1 MTTASDTASLSMVSN
16 NADARLRVPPHSLE
30 AEQAVLGGLLLDHQA
45 LDQVLEVLQAGDFYN
60 PENRLIFS
68 AMLRLSELAKP
79 LDIITVSELLDQD
92 GELHAIGGIAH
103 LAELARH
110 TPGTSNLLTYANI
123 VRERATLRQLI
134 RAASNITDHAHT
146 PDGRDSNE
154 LLASAEKI
162 IADIAE
168 GRPNNKGGFEFM
180 NPLLKSTVL
189 QIDALSQLDSDI
201 TGLDTGYI
209 KLNEETSGLQK
220 SDLIILA
227 ARPSMGKTAFAM
239 NLVEHAVLHQ
249 DKPVLVFSL
258 EMPASSIIL
267 RMLSSVGR
275 IDQQRIRKGKLVGDE
290 WDKLTSAAGRLKDRP
305 LYIDDTT
312 GLSPAE
318 MRARV
323 RRIQREHGE
332 IALIVVDYLQLMHIP
347 GAKEGRTAEV
357 SEISRSLKS
366 IAREFNC
373 PLVALSQLNRSVD
386 GRTDKRPNNSDLR
399 DSGAIE
405 QDADVIMFIY
415 RDEVYNKEDSPDKG
429 IAEIIIGKQ
438 RNGPIGT
445 VKLAFQKHFTRFD
458 NLAISHEER
467 STR

>member
-16 NADARLRVPPHSLE
+16 NTDARLRVPPHSLE

-45 LDQVLEVLQAGDFYN
+45 LDQVLEVLQVRDFYN

-92 GELHAIGGIAH
+92 GELHTIGGIAH

-134 RAASNITDHAHT
+134 RAASNIADHAHT

-154 LLASAEKI
+154 LLATAEKI

-168 GRPNNKGGFEFM
+168 GRPKESGFEGIS
-180 NPLLKSTVL
+180 PLLKNTL
-189 QIDALSQLDSDI
+189 DRIDYLSKQEGDI
-201 TGLDTGYI
+201 TGLDTGFHE
-209 KLNEETSGLQK
+209 LNKMTGGLQK
-220 SDLIILA
+220 SDLVIVA

-239 NLVEHAVLHQ
+239 NLAEHVALHQ
-249 DKPVLVFSL
+249 EKSVLIFSL
-258 EMPASSIIL
+258 EMPAESVVM
-267 RMLSSVGR
+267 RMLSSIGR
-275 IDQQRIRKGKLVGDE
+275 IHQQRIRNGKLEDDE
-290 WDKLTSAAGRLKDRP
+290 WGKLGLALERLKPRP
-305 LYIDDTT
+305 LLIDDTT

-323 RRIQREHGE
+323 RRVQREHGE

-373 PLVALSQLNRSVD
+373 PVIALSQLNRSVD
-386 GRTDKRPNNSDLR
+386 NRTDKRPNNSDLR
-399 DSGAIE
+399 ESGAIE
-405 QDADVIMFIY
+405 QDADLIMFLY
-415 RDEVYNKEDSPDKG
+415 RDEYYNEDSADKG

-438 RNGPIGT
+438 RNGPIGKC
-445 VKLAFQKHFTRFD
+445 KLSFQGQYTRFD
-458 NLAISHEER
+458 NLAHTSETYSNR
-467 STR
+467 

>member
-45 LDQVLEVLQAGDFYN
+45 LDQVLEVLQVRDFYN

-134 RAASNITDHAHT
+134 RAASNIADHAHT
-146 PDGRDSNE
+146 PDGRDSSE

-168 GRPNNKGGFEFM
+168 GRPKESGFEGIS
-180 NPLLKSTVL
+180 PLLKNTL
-189 QIDALSQLDSDI
+189 DRIDYLSNQEGDI
-201 TGLDTGYI
+201 TGLDTGFHE
-209 KLNEETSGLQK
+209 LNKMTGGLQK
-220 SDLIILA
+220 SDLVIVA

-239 NLVEHAVLHQ
+239 NLAEHVALHQ
-249 DKPVLVFSL
+249 EKPVLIFSL
-258 EMPASSIIL
+258 EMPAESVVM

-275 IDQQRIRKGKLVGDE
+275 IHQQRIRNGKLEEDE
-290 WDKLTSAAGRLKDRP
+290 WIKLGLALEKLKPRP
-305 LYIDDTT
+305 LLIDDTT

-323 RRIQREHGE
+323 RRIQREHGD
-332 IALIVVDYLQLMHIP
+332 ISLIVVDYLQLMHIP

-373 PLVALSQLNRSVD
+373 PLIALSQLNRSVD
-386 GRTDKRPNNSDLR
+386 SRTDKRPNNSDLR
-399 DSGAIE
+399 ESGAIE
-405 QDADVIMFIY
+405 QDADLIMFLY
-415 RDEVYNKEDSPDKG
+415 RDEYYNEDSADKG

-438 RNGPIGT
+438 RNGPIGKC
-445 VKLAFQKHFTRFD
+445 KLSFQGQYTRFD
-458 NLAISHEER
+458 NLAHSSETYSNR
-467 STR
+467 

>member
-154 LLASAEKI
+154 LLVSAEKI

-332 IALIVVDYLQLMHIP
+332 
-347 GAKEGRTAEV
+347 
-357 SEISRSLKS
+357 
-366 IAREFNC
+366 
-373 PLVALSQLNRSVD
+373 
-386 GRTDKRPNNSDLR
+386 
-399 DSGAIE
+399 
-405 QDADVIMFIY
+405 
-415 RDEVYNKEDSPDKG
+415 
-429 IAEIIIGKQ
+429 
-438 RNGPIGT
+438 
-445 VKLAFQKHFTRFD
+445 
-458 NLAISHEER
+458 
-467 STR
+467 

>member
-16 NADARLRVPPHSLE
+16 NADARLLRVPPHSLE

-134 RAASNITDHAHT
+134 RAASNIADHAHT

-168 GRPNNKGGFEFM
+168 GRPKESGFEGIS
-180 NPLLKSTVL
+180 PLLKNTL
-189 QIDALSQLDSDI
+189 DRIDYLSNQEGDI
-201 TGLDTGYI
+201 TGLDTGFHE
-209 KLNEETSGLQK
+209 LNKMTGGLQK
-220 SDLIILA
+220 SDLVIVA

-239 NLVEHAVLHQ
+239 NLAEHVALHQ
-249 DKPVLVFSL
+249 EKPVLIFSL
-258 EMPASSIIL
+258 EMPAESVVM

-275 IDQQRIRKGKLVGDE
+275 IHQQRIRNGKLEEDE
-290 WDKLTSAAGRLKDRP
+290 WIKLGLALEKLKPRP
-305 LYIDDTT
+305 LLIDDTT

-323 RRIQREHGE
+323 RRIQREHGD
-332 IALIVVDYLQLMHIP
+332 ISLIVVDYLQLMHIP

-373 PLVALSQLNRSVD
+373 PLIALSQLNRSVD
-386 GRTDKRPNNSDLR
+386 SRTDKRPNNSDLR
-399 DSGAIE
+399 ESGAIE
-405 QDADVIMFIY
+405 QDADLIMFLY
-415 RDEVYNKEDSPDKG
+415 RDEYYNEDSADKG

-438 RNGPIGT
+438 RNGPIGKC
-445 VKLAFQKHFTRFD
+445 KLSFQGQYTRFD
-458 NLAISHEER
+458 NLAHTSETYSNR
-467 STR
+467 

>member
-1 MTTASDTASLSMVSN
+1 
-16 NADARLRVPPHSLE
+16 
-30 AEQAVLGGLLLDHQA
+30 
-45 LDQVLEVLQAGDFYN
+45 
-60 PENRLIFS
+60 
-68 AMLRLSELAKP
+68 
-79 LDIITVSELLDQD
+79 
-92 GELHAIGGIAH
+92 
-103 LAELARH
+103 
-110 TPGTSNLLTYANI
+110 

-134 RAASNITDHAHT
+134 RAASNIADHAHT

-168 GRPNNKGGFEFM
+168 GRPKESGFEFM

-189 QIDALSQLDSDI
+189 QIDELSQLDSDV

-290 WDKLTSAAGRLKDRP
+290 WDKLTAAAGRLKDRP

-415 RDEVYNKEDSPDKG
+415 RDEVYHKEDSPDKG

-458 NLAISHEER
+458 NLAINHEER
-467 STR
+467 PTR

>member
-1 MTTASDTASLSMVSN
+1 MTTASDTV
-16 NADARLRVPPHSLE
+16 DTRLRVPPHSLE
-30 AEQAVLGGLLLDHQA
+30 AEQAVIGGLLLDHQA
-45 LDQVLEVLQAGDFYN
+45 FDQVLEILQARDFYH

-68 AMLRLSELAKP
+68 AMARLSELAKP
-79 LDIITVSELLDQD
+79 LDIITVSESLDQD
-92 GELHAIGGIAH
+92 GELNTIGGIAH

-110 TPGTSNLLTYANI
+110 TPGTANLLAYAQI

-134 RAASNITDHAHT
+134 RAAHNIADHAHT
-146 PDGRDSNE
+146 PEGRDSNE
-154 LLASAEKI
+154 LLATAEKI

-168 GRPNNKGGFEFM
+168 GRPSEGGFEAM
-180 NPLLKSTVL
+180 NPLLKSTVQ
-189 QIDALSQLDSDI
+189 QIGELSQLESDI
-201 TGLDTGYI
+201 TGLDTGYAA
-209 KLNEETSGLQK
+209 LNEMTSGLQK
-220 SDLIILA
+220 SDLVIVA

-249 DKPVLVFSL
+249 KKPVLVFSL

-267 RMLSSVGR
+267 RILSSVGR
-275 IDQQRIRKGKLVGDE
+275 IDQGRIRKGKLENNE
-290 WDKLTSAAGRLKDRP
+290 WDRLTEAAGRLKDRP
-305 LYIDDTT
+305 LFIDDTT

-318 MRARV
+318 MRART
-323 RRIQREHGE
+323 RRLQREHGE
-332 IALIVVDYLQLMHIP
+332 IAMIVVDYLQLMHIP
-347 GAKEGRTAEV
+347 GAKEGRTNEV

-373 PLVALSQLNRSVD
+373 PVIALSQLNRSVD
-386 GRTDKRPNNSDLR
+386 SRTDKRPNNSDLR

-438 RNGPIGT
+438 RNGPIGKC
-445 VKLAFQKHFTRFD
+445 KLAFQGHFTRFD
-458 NLAISHEER
+458 NLAHSSENLSGR
-467 STR
+467 

>member
-1 MTTASDTASLSMVSN
+1 
-16 NADARLRVPPHSLE
+16 
-30 AEQAVLGGLLLDHQA
+30 
-45 LDQVLEVLQAGDFYN
+45 
-60 PENRLIFS
+60 
-68 AMLRLSELAKP
+68 
-79 LDIITVSELLDQD
+79 
-92 GELHAIGGIAH
+92 
-103 LAELARH
+103 
-110 TPGTSNLLTYANI
+110 
-123 VRERATLRQLI
+123 
-134 RAASNITDHAHT
+134 
-146 PDGRDSNE
+146 
-154 LLASAEKI
+154 
-162 IADIAE
+162 
-168 GRPNNKGGFEFM
+168 
-180 NPLLKSTVL
+180 
-189 QIDALSQLDSDI
+189 
-201 TGLDTGYI
+201 
-209 KLNEETSGLQK
+209 
-220 SDLIILA
+220 
-227 ARPSMGKTAFAM
+227 MGKTAFAM

-290 WDKLTSAAGRLKDRP
+290 WDKLTAAAGRLKDRP

-415 RDEVYNKEDSPDKG
+415 RDEVYHKEDSPDKG

-458 NLAISHEER
+458 NLAINHEER
-467 STR
+467 PTR